1 MCISCRGEKLGVED
15 MVHIEVHTDP
25 SNHPEEGLCFVLAF
39 PYKLLSFVPALEDNP
54 TQFNMN
60 IRLGCSFDNTLLTQ
74 LLTILS
80 HLFLSCCCLGEI
92 HVSILTNL
100 RDNYFIDQS
109 HSSFPF
115 LLLSLCRGG
124 AVCLGTSN
132 ILGTLQNKFFQK

>member
-1 MCISCRGEKLGVED
+1 MED
-15 MVHIEVHTDP
+15 VWCLEVHKDT
-25 SNHPEEGLCFVLAF
+25 SNHSEEGLCFVLAF
-39 PYKLLSFVPALEDNP
+39 PYKLLNLVPALEDNP

-92 HVSILTNL
+92 HVSILTNP
-100 RDNYFIDQS
+100 RDKYSID
-109 HSSFPF
+109 HSLSSLPF
-115 LLLSLCRGG
+115 LLLSLCTGG

-132 ILGTLQNKFFQK
+132 ILGTLQNKFFQKQKNAPDDG